1 MSHRPAAYH
10 LPHATP
16 TPSRHLVAPA
26 VSASSGTSA
35 ADEVA
40 ARIAAGESTAA
51 AQVVSALARHT
62 PVLSSRSLS
71 ERCGGRLLLK
81 AENLQRTGS
90 FKLRGAVHK
99 ISRLTDATGVV
110 AGSAG
115 NHGQSLAYAAR
126 AQGIPCEVFM
136 PREAPVAKVAAV
148 EAFGGTVHLEG
159 DSVDECVA
167 AARARAQETGAGF
180 VHPFDDPDI
189 ILGQSTLGLELLED
203 VPDLAQVVV
212 PVGGGGLI
220 SGIAGVVK
228 ERRAGG
234 NRVRIVGVQ
243 VDACAP
249 FPESLKGSEPITA
262 TARATIA
269 DGIAIKRPGDITLP
283 LVHRWVDD
291 MVVVSEEEI
300 ADAMVWLL
308 ERSKLVVEG
317 GGAAGVAALLAGKV
331 AAEVGGTG
339 SGATV
344 IVLSGGNV
352 DAGLLAAVAQRNET
366 LKGRRMR
373 LFTRIS
379 DRPGGLA
386 ALLTLIADAGGNV
399 VHVDHVRDA
408 VALHV
413 RETGIEITLETRSAA
428 HSDTIV
434 AALEAAGYE
443 VQRHDG

>member
-1 MSHRPAAYH
+1 M
-10 LPHATP
+10 
-16 TPSRHLVAPA
+16 
-26 VSASSGTSA
+26 
-35 ADEVA
+35 
-40 ARIAAGESTAA
+40 
-51 AQVVSALARHT
+51 
-62 PVLSSRSLS
+62 LSSRSLS

-99 ISRLTDATGVV
+99 ISRLTDAPGVV

-126 AQGIPCEVFM
+126 AKGIPCEVFM

-148 EAFGGTVHLEG
+148 EAFGGIVHLQG

-167 AARARAQETGAGF
+167 AARARAEETGAGF
-180 VHPFDDPDI
+180 VHPFDDPDV
-189 ILGQSTLGLELLED
+189 ILGQSTLGLELLQD

-228 ERRAGG
+228 SRAGG
-234 NRVRIVGVQ
+234 DRVRVVGVQ

-249 FPESLKGSEPITA
+249 YPESLRGNAPVTFS
-262 TARATIA
+262 ARATIA

-283 LVHRWVDD
+283 LVRRWVDD

-317 GGAAGVAALLAGKV
+317 GGAAGVAALLAGRV
-331 AAEVGGTG
+331 AGGTPSG
-339 SGATV
+339 GATV

-366 LKGRRMR
+366 LMGRRIR

-386 ALLTLIADAGGNV
+386 ALLTLIAEAGGNV
-399 VHVDHVRDA
+399 VHADHVREA
-408 VALHV
+408 VPLHV
-413 RETGIEITLETRSAA
+413 RETGVEIALETRGPK
-428 HSDTIV
+428 HSDEIV
-434 AALEAAGYE
+434 AALESAGYE
-443 VQRHDG
+443 VHRLEG

>member
-1 MSHRPAAYH
+1 M
-10 LPHATP
+10 
-16 TPSRHLVAPA
+16 
-26 VSASSGTSA
+26 SASAPSSA
-35 ADEVA
+35 ADQVA
-40 ARIAAGESTAA
+40 ARIAAGESAA
-51 AQVVSALARHT
+51 AARVVSTLARHT
-62 PVLSSRSLS
+62 PVLTSHSLS

-99 ISRLTDATGVV
+99 LSRLSDAPGVV

-148 EAFGGTVHLEG
+148 EAFGGIVHLEG
-159 DSVDECVA
+159 DSVDACVT
-167 AARARAQETGAGF
+167 AARARAQESGAAF

-203 VPDLAQVVV
+203 VPDIEQVVV

-228 ERRAGG
+228 SRRAGG
-234 NRVRIVGVQ
+234 DRVKIVGVQ

-249 FPESLKGSEPITA
+249 FPESLKGNAPITA

-291 MVVVSEEEI
+291 MVVVSEEDI

-317 GGAAGVAALLAGKV
+317 GGAVGVAAVLSGKV
-331 AAEVGGTG
+331 VPAPR
-339 SGATV
+339 GATV

-352 DAGLLAAVAQRNET
+352 DPGLLAMVAQRNET

-386 ALLTLIADAGGNV
+386 ALLTLIADSGGNV
-399 VHVDHVRDA
+399 VHADHVRDA

-428 HSDTIV
+428 HGDAII
-434 AALEAAGYE
+434 AALEDAEYDVRRLE
-443 VQRHDG
+443 ET